1 MLNLAVAY
9 LPALL
14 RDQRDAEDGFLG
26 KLVLWA
32 RQKIRYHRALDELYR
47 LDDRDLD
54 DIDIAR
60 IDFPSWPG
68 AMPPARHR
76 SSIPI
81 AEPGLGVMLR
91 RGMPVGHTSHAATQH
106 SWCL

>member
-14 RDQRDAEDGFLG
+14 RDQRDAEEGFLG

-32 RQKIRYHRALDELYR
+32 RQKIRYHRALNELYR

-54 DIDIAR
+54 DINIAR
-60 IDFPSWPG
+60 IDFPELAWRHATG
-68 AMPPARHR
+68 AQPLSRPY
-76 SSIPI
+76 S
-81 AEPGLGVMLR
+81 
-91 RGMPVGHTSHAATQH
+91 
-106 SWCL
+106 